1 MTNSSSGL
9 ATNDNALGELPWF
22 VSNPAPCI
30 YRFGTYLVL
39 DFETTNFDY
48 GNPNHPSNRIVTAH
62 WCVNGTEWKNWHD
75 HGLDVLF
82 TDLERVDFVIAHNV
96 KFEAGWLKRLG
107 FTKPILYFDTMLAE
121 YVWAGN
127 RRVPLGLDQVA
138 EKYTG
143 TKKHDEVHA
152 LLEEGVCPSTIP
164 LEKLDPYCRN
174 DVEITLG
181 VFNKQLGILDDLG
194 LLPSVYTRC
203 LLTPILCELESKG
216 VALDRQAVRTTYQ
229 DYNGKLKELVRQIN
243 ELSGGINLNS
253 PKQLAAYLYD
263 TLGFRELTLRSGEPD
278 RTEAGSRRT
287 DAETISKLKAT
298 TQRQSEFVSL
308 FENYGSLK
316 VNTKALEKMWQC
328 CTDTPSDKV
337 PILYAVYN
345 QAVTQTHRLSSSGK
359 TYKLQFHNFNRLFKC
374 LFTARLAGWLVGEG
388 DGAQL
393 EFRVAAHLGR
403 DPVASADIRDVTFDA
418 HYQTAT
424 ILCGKLRAEVSKLE
438 RQDAKPRTFK
448 PLYGGVSGTAAERK
462 YYKFFQNK
470 YRGIYKTQ
478 TAWTHRV
485 ARDGY
490 LQTETGLR
498 FYWTDCKVQ
507 ADGYITY
514 KTSIFNYPVQSLA
527 TADIIPIGLVCC
539 YYRMVSL
546 ELASFLVNTIHDSII
561 GEIAPDEEEVFRSIV
576 ELSLTKD
583 TFVYLYRCYG
593 IKFSV
598 PLGCESKVGTHWGTG
613 KEKKFDLDPCDHEE
627 LFVN

>member
-1 MTNSSSGL
+1 MTNSLSGL
-9 ATNDNALGELPWF
+9 ATNGSLPWF
-22 VSNPAPCI
+22 VEYPTPDI
-30 YRFGTYLVL
+30 YKYGTYLCL
-39 DFETTNFDY
+39 DFETSNHDY
-48 GNPNHPSNRIVTAH
+48 GNPNHPDNRIITAW
-62 WCVNGTEWKNWHD
+62 WCVNGEEWKNWYD
-75 HGLDVLF
+75 HGWDVLF
-82 TDLERVDFVIAHNV
+82 VDLERVDFVIAHNV

-143 TKKHDEVHA
+143 QRKHGEVHE

-181 VFNKQLGILDDLG
+181 VFNAQLGVLSELG

-203 LLTPILCELESKG
+203 LLTPILVELESKG
-216 VALDRQAVRTTYQ
+216 VALDRRLVKETYTE
-229 DYNGKLKELVRQIN
+229 YNGKLKELVRQLN
-243 ELSGGINLNS
+243 ELTGGVNLNS
-253 PKQLAAYLYD
+253 PKQLGVYLYEI
-263 TLGFRELTLRSGEPD
+263 LGFVERCRPDGNPD
-278 RTEAGSRRT
+278 RTDAGGRRT
-287 DAETISKLKAT
+287 DSDTVAKLVCRTAS
-298 TQRQSEFVSL
+298 QREFVAL
-308 FENYGSLK
+308 FEEYGSLK

-328 CTDTPSDKV
+328 CVDTPQDQV

-374 LFTARLAGWLVGEG
+374 LFTARLAGWFVGEG

-424 ILCGKLRAEVSKLE
+424 ILCGKPRAEVSKLE

-448 PLYGGVSGTAAERK
+448 PLYGGVSGTTAERK

-498 FYWTDCKVQ
+498 FYWPDCKVQ
-507 ADGYITY
+507 QDGYITY
-514 KTSIFNYPVQSLA
+514 RTSIFNYPVQSLA
-527 TADIIPIGLVCC
+527 TADIIPIGLVCA
-539 YYRMVSL
+539 YYRMASL
-546 ELASFLVNTIHDSII
+546 ALASFIVNTIHDSII
-561 GEIAPDEEEVFRSIV
+561 AEVAPGEEDTFRQIV
-576 ELSLTKD
+576 EQSLTAD
-583 TFVYLYRCYG
+583 TFVYLWRCYG
-593 IKFSV
+593 IRFTV

-613 KEKKFDLDPCDHEE
+613 QEKKFDLDPQSWELSQV
-627 LFVN
+627 LFV